1 MIDLTASRL
10 RVPADFGLLVKSA
23 RKKRGWTQAR
33 LARAVGVSRETISRL
48 ETGCTMQVGAGDK
61 IVPSPQLVRA
71 LLRDEALGKQLPLIK
86 TELADPDQPDRGYR
100 AYAARRAAGLTLVVA
115 ARAGEISPT
124 SLSLFEHSRATPSK
138 IVGPTDEDDGASVIH
153 DGYAKALGFD
163 NAAHMSRYIDS
174 DDPQPWLERIA
185 EKLQRP
191 LPPQSRLP
199 MRRVVPPDSRNVPV
213 D

>member
-1 MIDLTASRL
+1 MIDPPASRL
-10 RVPADFGLLVKSA
+10 RIPADFGKLVKSA
-23 RKKRGWTQAR
+23 RRERGWTQAR
-33 LARAVGVSRETISRL
+33 LAKAVDVSRETISRL
-48 ETGCTMQVGAGDK
+48 EIGCTEDADVRSRVM
-61 IVPSPQLVRA
+61 PSPQLVRA
-71 LLRDEALGKQLPLIK
+71 LLRDEALGKQLPLIR

-115 ARAGEISPT
+115 ARAAETSPA
-124 SLSLFEHSRATPSK
+124 SLSLFEHSRATPNA

-163 NAAHMSRYIDS
+163 DATDMSRYIDS

-185 EKLQRP
+185 KTQQRP
-191 LPPQSRLP
+191 LPPLSRLP
-199 MRRVVPPDSRNVPV
+199 TRRVVPHDTRDVPV